1 MAEEKTAVG
10 TILIVDDE
18 LLIRDLLYDHFHAKG
33 YRILTAEDGPKALE
47 AARAESLDAM
57 IIDIRMPGMDGIQ
70 LIEEVRKFNED
81 VPIVL
86 MTGYPSFDSAVR
98 ALRKRVYDYVV
109 KPFQVP
115 HLELIVARAV
125 NEHRLAR
132 LNQDL
137 QRQLEEAHQELA
149 RVKARR

>member
-1 MAEEKTAVG
+1 
-10 TILIVDDE
+10 
-18 LLIRDLLYDHFHAKG
+18 
-33 YRILTAEDGPKALE
+33 
-47 AARAESLDAM
+47 
-57 IIDIRMPGMDGIQ
+57 
-70 LIEEVRKFNED
+70 
-81 VPIVL
+81 